1 VQKLLHVAGNQLLL
15 LISSFYVGLHFVV
28 WKWRENQSRIETR
41 IMDRGS
47 TSRETA
53 RALEPLNSTSEDKE
67 FKQVKKVTQK
77 SINKISILTCV

>member
-1 VQKLLHVAGNQLLL
+1 MLACILSCEMAGKSVQNQ
-15 LISSFYVGLHFVV
+15 
-28 WKWRENQSRIETR
+28 NQ
-41 IMDRGS
+41 DHGS

-67 FKQVKKVTQK
+67 FTQVKKVTQK

>member
-1 VQKLLHVAGNQLLL
+1 
-15 LISSFYVGLHFVV
+15 
-28 WKWRENQSRIETR
+28 
-41 IMDRGS
+41 MDRGS